1 MNPMYISLLILL
13 AAVILYVFGKF
24 SYLAISMSIPI
35 LLYLTGVLEI
45 NEIFV
50 AFTNESVILAGCMFV
65 ISGSILSTGVA
76 EDIGNYIIKYIKSE
90 KSAVVIIMLATILM
104 SSFLSNIGTAMIMLP
119 ITLGVCRSAK
129 YSPSR
134 LLMPMAFAC
143 SLGGMNTTI
152 GAPHNLLAN
161 SILEMNEM
169 QSLGF
174 FELSKMGILFSIAGV
189 LYFYFWGYKMLPV
202 NGTIKET
209 VTSNEKKSIS
219 PKTKYRNKI
228 FATVIF
234 VFCILGF
241 IFENRIKMP
250 VHITAFIGMLL
261 LLFFRVINE
270 KEMVNMVDWSGLSI
284 LAGMF
289 PLVLA
294 LNKTGGVK
302 LIADNLIKL
311 GGETASPVIFT
322 ALIFIAAAG
331 ITQIMSNTASAAL
344 LYPIAIAVAGGLN
357 CNPKVI
363 VIAVTVAASCA
374 FITPIG
380 TGSNTI
386 VMASGGYQFKDYMKI
401 GLPLLLICFL
411 VYIFFAPLIWPIYF

>member
-13 AAVILYVFGKF
+13 AAVILYVCGKV

-161 SILEMNEM
+161 SILEINEM

-189 LYFYFWGYKMLPV
+189 LYFYFWGYKMLPDYALFV
-202 NGTIKET
+202 AVKILNG
-209 VTSNEKKSIS
+209 
-219 PKTKYRNKI
+219 I
-228 FATVIF
+228 FQ
-234 VFCILGF
+234 G
-241 IFENRIKMP
+241 NHM
-250 VHITAFIGMLL
+250 
-261 LLFFRVINE
+261 
-270 KEMVNMVDWSGLSI
+270 
-284 LAGMF
+284 
-289 PLVLA
+289 
-294 LNKTGGVK
+294 
-302 LIADNLIKL
+302 
-311 GGETASPVIFT
+311 
-322 ALIFIAAAG
+322 
-331 ITQIMSNTASAAL
+331 
-344 LYPIAIAVAGGLN
+344 
-357 CNPKVI
+357 
-363 VIAVTVAASCA
+363 
-374 FITPIG
+374 
-380 TGSNTI
+380 
-386 VMASGGYQFKDYMKI
+386 
-401 GLPLLLICFL
+401 CFS
-411 VYIFFAPLIWPIYF
+411 